1 MNNNIANI
9 NIDTNNLSIQSNKN
23 IFCESFYFI
32 DIYNENA
39 YKKFIKQTE
48 RLVRKSK
55 EYNKYI
61 EVLRTNIPAL
71 NYDSI
76 LSNIS
81 NADASLEIHH
91 YPLTLYNIVEIIL
104 NDKLI
109 KKEKVTSFSIA
120 KEVMQCHFKNMIGLV
135 SLSTTNHELAHT
147 QSIFL
152 NKKQIF
158 GDYNRFLTE
167 YSAGVNTDIREKIER
182 LNKMSD
188 DNIAID
194 FKGIL

>member
-1 MNNNIANI
+1 MENIANI

-76 LSNIS
+76 MSNIS

-91 YPLTLYNIVEIIL
+91 YPLTLYNIVEIVL
-104 NDKLI
+104 NHKLI
-109 KKEKVTSFSIA
+109 NKEKVTSFSIA
-120 KEVMQCHFKNMIGLV
+120 KEVMECHFKNMIGIV

-158 GDYNRFLTE
+158 GEYKRFLEE
-167 YSAGVNTDIREKIER
+167 YADGVNTDIREKIER
-182 LNKMSD
+182 LNQMSD
-188 DNIAID
+188 NNIAID

>member
-1 MNNNIANI
+1 MENIANI

-76 LSNIS
+76 MSNIS

-91 YPLTLYNIVEIIL
+91 YPLTLYNIVEIVL
-104 NDKLI
+104 NHKLI
-109 KKEKVTSFSIA
+109 NKEKVTSFSVA
-120 KEVMQCHFKNMIGLV
+120 KEVMECHFKNMIGIV

-158 GDYNRFLTE
+158 GEYKRFLDE
-167 YSAGVNTDIREKIER
+167 YADGVNTDVREKIER
-182 LNKMSD
+182 LNQMSD
-188 DNIAID
+188 NNIAID